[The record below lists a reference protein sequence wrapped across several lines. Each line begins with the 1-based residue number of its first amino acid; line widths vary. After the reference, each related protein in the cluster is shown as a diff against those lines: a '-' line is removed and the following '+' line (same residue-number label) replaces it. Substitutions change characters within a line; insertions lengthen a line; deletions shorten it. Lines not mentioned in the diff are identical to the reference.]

1 MRGFDVSICTMS
13 TRFVLPIIFSLAL
26 NGFAA
31 TYFVAINGVDTNSG
45 TSTNASWRTIQHA
58 ANTLAPGDTVLVRGG
73 IYNERVTFNLS
84 GSAAGGYLTFQNYPG
99 ENPIVDGAGLPI
111 PQLDYATGLFEFT
124 NGSYIIIQGFEIRN
138 YQTSSS
144 SFVPAGIDI
153 TGAPHDLTFISNR
166 VHNIANLNTS
176 TDANAYGIAVH
187 GTMPQSISNL
197 VFRSNEIYS
206 NTLGQSETF
215 SLDGNCN
222 GFDISGN
229 SVHDNNNIGIGL
241 IGYEGVCSDASQD
254 YTRNG
259 VCRSNLVWNNGVV
272 NNPTYPANDFSAGG
286 IYSDGGSNVLI
297 ELNQIHNCDLGV
309 EMASEH
315 KGHAADACI
324 CRDNLIWS
332 NHTTGIS
339 IGGYST
345 SVGRTLNCV
354 ISHNTLYHND
364 TRQSGTGEFEFQY
377 APASNTITHNI
388 IVANSQ
394 SQLNSDYFKQ
404 AITNNVVDW
413 NLYYA
418 PAGAAASTWMW
429 TNKTYTG
436 FTVYKAATG
445 NDAHSIFADP
455 LFINATNANFHLATN
470 SPAVNAGDTNFVA
483 APGETDI
490 DLQPRVAFG
499 RTDIGADELNLL
511 SATLSIAPPA
521 NGQVQLRLS
530 GEPGHPFVWEQS
542 GTLSGW
548 LPFLTNYSD
557 GTGLAGSTDPATV
570 AMRFFRARM
579 MQ

>member
-1 MRGFDVSICTMS
+1 MS
-13 TRFVLPIIFSLAL
+13 TRFVWPIIFSLAL
-26 NGFAA
+26 NVSAA
-31 TYFVAINGVDTNSG
+31 TYYVATNGVDTNSG
-45 TSTNASWRTIQHA
+45 ASTNAPWRTIQKA
-58 ANTLAPGDTVLVRGG
+58 ANSLAPGDTAIVRGG
-73 IYNERVTFNLS
+73 VYNESVTFHVS
-84 GSAAGGYLTFQNYPG
+84 GSATGGFVSFQNFPG
-99 ENPIVDGAGLPI
+99 ETPVVDGTGLTI
-111 PQLDYATGLFEFT
+111 PQLDYAAGLLEFT
-124 NGSYIIIQGFEIRN
+124 NARYVVVQGFEIRN

-153 TGAPHDLTFISNR
+153 TGAPHDLAFISNR

-176 TDANAYGIAVH
+176 SSANAYGIAVH
-187 GTMPQSISNL
+187 GTLPQAISNL
-197 VFRSNEIYS
+197 VFRNNEIYS

-215 SLDGNCN
+215 SLNGNVN
-222 GFDISGN
+222 GFEISGN
-229 SVHDNNNIGIGL
+229 FVHDNNNIGIGF

-259 VCRSNLVWNNGVV
+259 ICRSNLVWNISDAA
-272 NNPTYPANDFSAGG
+272 NPSYPANDFSADG

-297 ELNQIHNCDLGV
+297 ELNQVHHCDLGV
-309 EMASEH
+309 ELASEH
-315 KGHAADACI
+315 KGHAANNCI

-332 NHTTGIS
+332 NYTTGIS

-354 ISHNTLYHND
+354 ITHNTLYHND
-364 TRQSGTGEFEFQY
+364 TRQSGTGEMEFQWS
-377 APASNTITHNI
+377 PLSNAITHNI
-388 IVANSQ
+388 FVANSQ
-394 SQLNSDYFKQ
+394 NLLIGNQFTQN
-404 AITNNVVDW
+404 TNNLVDW

-418 PAGAAASTWMW
+418 PGGANGSSWEWKKTSYASFSAWKSGT
-429 TNKTYTG
+429 T
-436 FTVYKAATG
+436 

-455 LFINATNANFHLATN
+455 LFINATNANFHLGTN
-470 SPAVNAGDTNFVA
+470 SPAVNAGATNFAA
-483 APGETDI
+483 APGELDI

-511 SATLSIAPPA
+511 SATLAIAPPA
-521 NGQVQLRLS
+521 NGQVQLQLR

-542 GTLSGW
+542 DALWSW

-557 GTGLAGSTDPATV
+557 ETGLAGTTKPATV